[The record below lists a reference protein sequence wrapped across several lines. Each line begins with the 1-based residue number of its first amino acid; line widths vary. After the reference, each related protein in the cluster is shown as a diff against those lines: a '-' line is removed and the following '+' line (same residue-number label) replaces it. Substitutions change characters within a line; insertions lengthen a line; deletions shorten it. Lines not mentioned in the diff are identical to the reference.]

1 MTQDCPEHHSEQA
14 AISAGSSAI
23 RRSLA
28 VIALGEVMI
37 RLSPPG
43 AGRLESART
52 LEVDVGGGEYNVV
65 HALARFGWP
74 AAFVTRLPD
83 HELSRVVWAH
93 ARAAGLE
100 TRWMLPAPHDGVGR
114 SGRLGLN
121 FAEIGA
127 GVRGGLVLFDRGH
140 SSASQFRPEDVDW
153 SAVFGSGARWF
164 HASGI
169 FPVLAPN
176 CADTL
181 EAALVA
187 ARGAGLTVSYDLNYR
202 ASLCPPETAAAI
214 NRRMLKHVEVLV
226 GSPDGFEWLLAD
238 RAPSAGRPAS
248 EIVKSLR
255 TQFPGLKVVAGT
267 VRTVRSATRHELAG
281 FFHREGEW
289 TADPG
294 WPDLEVLDRVG
305 TGDAFSAG
313 VIHGLLS
320 GWPPDRTLRFAL
332 AHAALVHTIRG
343 DTSQFT
349 VSEVEALAGAGGAA
363 MRR

>member
-1 MTQDCPEHHSEQA
+1 MSSPE
-14 AISAGSSAI
+14 
-23 RRSLA
+23 RSPSPAPA
-28 VIALGEVMI
+28 VVALGEVMI
-37 RLSPPG
+37 RLSPAG

-52 LEVDVGGGEYNVV
+52 LEVEVGGGEYNVV

-83 HELSRVVWAH
+83 HELSRLVWHH

-100 TRWMLPAPHDGVGR
+100 TRWMTPVPYDGVGR

-121 FAEIGA
+121 FVEIGA
-127 GVRGGLVLFDRGH
+127 GLRGGLVLFDRGH

-153 SAVFGSGARWF
+153 TAVFGAGTRWF

-169 FPVLAPN
+169 FPVLAPS

-187 ARGAGLTVSYDLNYR
+187 ARRAGLTVSFDLNYR
-202 ASLCPPETAAAI
+202 ASLCPPETAARI
-214 NRRMLKHVEVLV
+214 NRRMLEHVDVLL

-238 RAPSAGRPAS
+238 RPASTGRPVS
-248 EIVKSLR
+248 GIVEALR
-255 TQFPGLKVVAGT
+255 AQFPGLQVVAGT
-267 VRTVRSATRHELAG
+267 SRTVRSATRHDLAG
-281 FFHREGEW
+281 FLHREGVW
-289 TADPG
+289 TEDGG

-313 VIHGLLS
+313 LIHGLLS
-320 GWPPDRTLRFAL
+320 DWPSDRTLRFAL
-332 AHAALVHTIRG
+332 AHAVLVHTIRG